1 MTPTRKAFADAAK
14 HADRRRYRQII
25 ERYLSDCYAQR
36 RAARVTE
43 LARLLDTAR
52 PYLSRVIPQLFGK
65 TLRTLMREKQLDE
78 AKRLLRTTPLTG
90 DEVALVSAFGSPATF
105 YRIFRRTCGTTPGQ
119 YQRREKVTK

>member
-1 MTPTRKAFADAAK
+1 MTPTRKAFADPTK
-14 HADRRRYRQII
+14 HADRRRYGQVI

-36 RAARVTE
+36 TAARVTE

-65 TLRTLMREKQLDE
+65 PLRALMREKQLDE

-90 DEVALVSAFGSPATF
+90 DEVALASAFGSPATF
-105 YRIFRRTCGTTPGQ
+105 YRIFRKTCGMTPEQ
-119 YQRREKVTK
+119 YRQREKVTK